1 MIQIPPFPGRRP
13 ALARALAVAALA
25 GLGALSTPP
34 ATAQAQAQAQAQ
46 APAAARTP
54 ARSADYIVAVVNREL
69 VTAFELNQRLER
81 ITADARR
88 DGTRLPDAAT
98 LRQQVLDAL
107 IDERVQVT
115 YARESGQRVDDS
127 DIDRAIANIAA
138 QNQLTVPQLR
148 ERLRADGMDLP
159 RFRNNLRDQIQVER
173 VREREVN
180 QRIRI
185 TDADIDRALDERLAQ
200 AAGGAQ
206 LNVAQI
212 LVTVPDGAAADVVAQ
227 REQRAAQALARLRA
241 GEDFSKVARE
251 LSEDANREA
260 GGELGLRPS
269 DRLPDLFVSAVKP
282 LAVGEITPQPVR
294 SAAGLHILKLL
305 DRQAEDPYRVTQTH
319 ARHILLRATD
329 ATQAQQV
336 GRRLE
341 ALRTQ
346 IERGQRKFEDVA
358 REISEDASASA
369 GGDLGWAS
377 PGGFVPEFEEAMA
390 RLPINGISAPV
401 GSRFGVHLI
410 QVLERRTVKVEPKE
424 VREQLRARLREGK
437 FESTYI
443 EWAKELRLRAY
454 VELREPPV

>member
-1 MIQIPPFPGRRP
+1 MTHTPHIPGRRSVRI
-13 ALARALAVAALA
+13 RALAAATLASIGALAATAALA
-25 GLGALSTPP
+25 QPS
-34 ATAQAQAQAQAQ
+34 ATA
-46 APAAARTP
+46 APARAT

-69 VTAFELNQRLER
+69 VTAVELAQRIER

-88 DGTRLPDAAT
+88 DGTRLPDAAV

-107 IDERVQVT
+107 IDERVQIT

-148 ERLRADGMDLP
+148 DRLRADGMDLP

-185 TDADIDRALDERLAQ
+185 TDADIDRALDERVAQ
-200 AAGGAQ
+200 AAGGTQ
-206 LNVAQI
+206 LNIAQI
-212 LVTVPDGAAADVVAQ
+212 LVSVPEGASAEVVAQ
-227 REQRAAQALARLRA
+227 RQARAEQALARLRA
-241 GEDFSKVARE
+241 GEAFAKVALD

-260 GGELGLRPS
+260 GGELGLRPT

-282 LAVGEITPQPVR
+282 LAVGETTAAPVR

-305 DRQAEDPYRVTQTH
+305 DRQADDPYRVTQTR

-336 GRRLE
+336 ARRLE
-341 ALRTQ
+341 ALRAQ
-346 IERGQRKFEDVA
+346 IESGKRKFDDVA
-358 REISEDASASA
+358 REISEDGSANG
-369 GGDLGWAS
+369 GGDLGWVS
-377 PGGFVPEFEEAMA
+377 PGGFVPEFEEAMNK
-390 RLPINGISAPV
+390 LPINGISPPV
-401 GSRFGVHLI
+401 ASRFGVHLI
-410 QVLERRTVKVEPKE
+410 QVQERRSAKLDPKE

-437 FESTYI
+437 FESTYA

-454 VELREPPV
+454 VELREPPA